1 MKTITKTQ
9 LREHIAKLVAEQVK
23 SLSPEAQKALELS
36 RQAKLNKDAQKKRAA
51 AKDSMKGISVEAVD
65 PLDEQSGATQDIATR
80 KLRTAQS
87 LSLEAGTEVNA
98 LLHKIQARIM
108 NLVDDVEFNQGWVT
122 DLYPIFQDFEYLG
135 FMAVTSEY
143 GEVSLKD
150 LVPVGGEMRQL
161 GEQSSPLGDKTKNK
175 FYTAIALNSEVTEEI
190 NAQSSRI
197 MSLVKGIKFT
207 SGYVKR
213 LEIGVSD
220 DNFVYG
226 FDAIMSTGELVPFE
240 DLVLDGPARVSSKNQ
255 LGEQSSWHRNQNGE
269 LADLYKTKYR
279 VNFGQG
285 QVSNTFPTRKEAEYE
300 MTFLDEPNAF
310 IQYKDLNTGEW
321 FNIKHLKE
329 QRIEGDKRH
338 SDEMDFFD
346 TDEFHDEEYD
356 LDNGIYRDADGNKV
370 RSHKS
375 FDQSEE
381 VYVDDEDVYGDFD
394 DHVELGEPDSGSYD
408 LYDDMSDDDLD
419 RRY

>member
-1 MKTITKTQ
+1 MTTITKSQ

-23 SLSPEAQKALELS
+23 ALSTDGQKALEQS
-36 RQAKLNKDAQKKRAA
+36 KVAKQNKDAQKKRAA

-65 PLDEQSGATQDIATR
+65 PIE
-80 KLRTAQS
+80 
-87 LSLEAGTEVNA
+87 
-98 LLHKIQARIM
+98 
-108 NLVDDVEFNQGWVT
+108 
-122 DLYPIFQDFEYLG
+122 
-135 FMAVTSEY
+135 
-143 GEVSLKD
+143 
-150 LVPVGGEMRQL
+150 
-161 GEQSSPLGDKTKNK
+161 EQSSSSGNIDINK
-175 FYTAIALNSEVTEEI
+175 FHTAMSLSGGLAEEI
-190 NAQSSRI
+190 NALSSKAKQRI
-197 MSLVKGIKFT
+197 LNLVEGIEFSTGFVKNLKL
-207 SGYVKR
+207 GYS
-213 LEIGVSD
+213 EED
-220 DNFVYG
+220 DFAYG
-226 FDAIMSTGELVPFE
+226 FDAIMSTGRTEVFE
-240 DLVLDGPARVSSKNQ
+240 DLVFKSRRR

-329 QRIEGDKRH
+329 QRIEGDKLH

-346 TDEFHDEEYD
+346 TDEFHDDGLDDPWDSDLGEPYD
-356 LDNGIYRDADGNKV
+356 
-370 RSHKS
+370 
-375 FDQSEE
+375 
-381 VYVDDEDVYGDFD
+381 DFD
-394 DHVELGEPDSGSYD
+394 DHVELGYGEPDSGSYD

>member
-23 SLSPEAQKALELS
+23 ALSADGQKALEQS
-36 RQAKLNKDAQKKRAA
+36 KVAKQNKDAQKKRAA

-65 PLDEQSGATQDIATR
+65 PIE
-80 KLRTAQS
+80 
-87 LSLEAGTEVNA
+87 
-98 LLHKIQARIM
+98 
-108 NLVDDVEFNQGWVT
+108 
-122 DLYPIFQDFEYLG
+122 
-135 FMAVTSEY
+135 
-143 GEVSLKD
+143 
-150 LVPVGGEMRQL
+150 
-161 GEQSSPLGDKTKNK
+161 
-175 FYTAIALNSEVTEEI
+175 
-190 NAQSSRI
+190 
-197 MSLVKGIKFT
+197 
-207 SGYVKR
+207 
-213 LEIGVSD
+213 
-220 DNFVYG
+220 
-226 FDAIMSTGELVPFE
+226 
-240 DLVLDGPARVSSKNQ
+240 
-255 LGEQSSWHRNQNGE
+255 EQSSWHRNQNGE

-329 QRIEGDKRH
+329 QRIEGDKRQ

-346 TDEFHDEEYD
+346 TDEFHD
-356 LDNGIYRDADGNKV
+356 
-370 RSHKS
+370 
-375 FDQSEE
+375 
-381 VYVDDEDVYGDFD
+381 DEDLWD
-394 DHVELGEPDSGSYD
+394 DDMYVGPVIEDDSWEDHIELGEPDSGSYD